1 MKCKT
6 LVDKLSKCN
15 PEAEVGYELK
25 QIAYVH
31 GDENDEY
38 IDLGWSGVR
47 SGNGKVQSTGV
58 FVLISKY
65 ADFCTEN
72 GMVNGVSGEEIN
84 GVFSTRKKAK
94 KMGDWLLKTSK
105 EYPDEFGEDDTLR
118 IYNAYEIRNFLIL

>member
-1 MKCKT
+1 MINEK
-6 LVDKLSKCN
+6 LIEKLSKLN
-15 PEAEVGYELK
+15 PKAEVGYELK

-47 SGNGKVQSTGV
+47 YGKGKVQSTGV

-65 ADFCTEN
+65 TDFCTEN

-84 GVFSTRKKAK
+84 GVFSTRKKAE

-105 EYPDEFGEDDTLR
+105 ESPNDFGEDETLR
-118 IYNAYEIRNFLIL
+118 IYNSYEVRNFLIL

>member
-1 MKCKT
+1 MKCKN
-6 LVDKLSKCN
+6 LIDKLSKCN

-47 SGNGKVQSTGV
+47 YGKGKVQSTGV

-65 ADFCTEN
+65 TDFCPEN
-72 GMVNGVSGEEIN
+72 GMVGVSGEEIN
-84 GVFSTRKKAK
+84 GVFSTRKKAE
-94 KMGDWLLKTSK
+94 KMGNWLLKTSK
-105 EYPDEFGEDDTLR
+105 ESPDDFGEDETLR
-118 IYNAYEIRNFLIL
+118 IYNSYEVRNFLIL

>member
-1 MKCKT
+1 MINEK
-6 LVDKLSKCN
+6 LIEKLSKLN
-15 PEAEVGYELK
+15 PKAEVGYELK

-31 GDENDEY
+31 GDENNEY

-47 SGNGKVQSTGV
+47 YGKDKVQSTGV

-65 ADFCTEN
+65 TDFCAEN

-84 GVFSTRKKAK
+84 GVFSTRKKAE

-105 EYPDEFGEDDTLR
+105 ESPNDFGEDETLR
-118 IYNAYEIRNFLIL
+118 IYNSYEVRNFLIL

>member
-1 MKCKT
+1 MKCKN
-6 LVDKLSKCN
+6 LIDKLSKYN
-15 PEAEVGYELK
+15 PEAEVGYQLK
-25 QIAYVH
+25 QIDYVH

-47 SGNGKVQSTGV
+47 YGKGKVQSTGV

-65 ADFCTEN
+65 TDFCSEN
-72 GMVNGVSGEEIN
+72 GMVGVSGEEIN

>member
-1 MKCKT
+1 MINEK
-6 LVDKLSKCN
+6 LIEKLSKLS
-15 PEAEVGYELK
+15 PKAEVGYELK

-47 SGNGKVQSTGV
+47 YGKGKVQSTGV

-65 ADFCTEN
+65 TDFCAEN

>member
-1 MKCKT
+1 MKCKS
-6 LVDKLSKCN
+6 LIDKLSKYN
-15 PEAEVGYELK
+15 PEAEVGYQLK
-25 QIAYVH
+25 QIDYVH
-31 GDENDEY
+31 GDENNEY

-47 SGNGKVQSTGV
+47 YGKGKVQSTGV

-65 ADFCTEN
+65 TDFCAEN

-84 GVFSTRKKAK
+84 GVFSTRKKAE
-94 KMGDWLLKTSK
+94 KMGNWLLKASK

>member
-1 MKCKT
+1 MKCKN
-6 LVDKLSKCN
+6 LIGKLSKCN
-15 PEAEVGYELK
+15 PEAEVGYEMK

-47 SGNGKVQSTGV
+47 YGKGKVQSTGV

-65 ADFCTEN
+65 TDFCAEN

-105 EYPDEFGEDDTLR
+105 ESPDEFGEDDTLR
-118 IYNAYEIRNFLIL
+118 RYSAYEIRNFLIL